1 MTEEQD
7 STGHGRRVGWVELY
21 FDLVFVFAVSQ
32 VTHAIVADPRWAHVA
47 SALGLFATLWW
58 TWIGFALLYNRVG
71 DDTRVT
77 DRLFVLAGTV
87 PCAIAATQAHHAF
100 DGHPAGFAGALAGV
114 RLILA
119 VAHWWSGRGK
129 PGVRRITWGY
139 AAATVVFTISAFV
152 PRPWVFVLW
161 AFALIQEA
169 GFLLLDKGEDW
180 RRERHDAHR
189 PSRAAKMRSMLT
201 PSSNPGR
208 AVDAGH
214 LSERFGLFMILL
226 LGELVITV
234 GGAALDHPDDD
245 LAYWLA
251 LCGGLVLAGALWW
264 VYFTSA
270 AEIYERM
277 LDLSGGNPA
286 LAYFLYAGG
295 HLFPAFSLLL
305 IAAGV
310 DLSLHESPPASAA
323 WFVTAGL
330 TAYLSGTR
338 VFSMQP
344 RKWYVN
350 VLQIAA
356 LAATVNLALLSRV
369 LSAPA
374 VVAVIAVW
382 AVGSAALSARV
393 RNGVLE
399 SLSDNPA
406 AFFRASELDL
416 ERDQGA

>member
-1 MTEEQD
+1 VTEEQD
-7 STGHGRRVGWVELY
+7 SAGSGRRVGWVELY
-21 FDLVFVFAVSQ
+21 FDLIFVFAVSQ

-100 DGHPAGFAGALAGV
+100 DGHPAGFAAALAGV

-119 VAHWWSGRGK
+119 AAHRWSGRGVT
-129 PGVRRITWGY
+129 GIRRISWGY
-139 AAATVVFTISAFV
+139 TASAVLFAISAFT

-169 GFLLLDKGEDW
+169 GFLLLDESRDRQRG
-180 RRERHDAHR
+180 RRDGHDTPR
-189 PSRAAKMRSMLT
+189 PSRAAKMRSLLA
-201 PSSNPGR
+201 PPRNAER
-208 AVDAGH
+208 AVDSGH

-234 GGAALDHPDDD
+234 GGAALDRPDDD
-245 LAYWLA
+245 LGYWLA
-251 LCGGLVLAGALWW
+251 LIGGLVLAGALWW

-277 LDLSGGNPA
+277 LGLSGGNPA

-295 HLFPAFSLLL
+295 HLIPAFSLLL

-310 DLSLHESPPASAA
+310 DLSLHESPPTSAA
-323 WFVTAGL
+323 WFVTVGL
-330 TAYLSGTR
+330 TAYLTGTR
-338 VFSMQP
+338 VFSTRP
-344 RKWYVN
+344 RKWYAN
-350 VLQIAA
+350 LLQIAA
-356 LAATVNLALLSRV
+356 LAATVCLALLRHV

-393 RNGVLE
+393 RHGVLE
-399 SLSDNPA
+399 DLSDDPA
-406 AFFRASELDL
+406 AFFRASE
-416 ERDQGA
+416 RDTDA

>member
-1 MTEEQD
+1 MIEEQD
-7 STGHGRRVGWVELY
+7 SAGHGRRVGWVELY

-32 VTHAIVADPRWAHVA
+32 VTHAIAADPRWAHVA

-77 DRLFVLAGTV
+77 DRLFVLAETV
-87 PCAIAATQAHHAF
+87 PCAIAATQAHHVF

-119 VAHWWSGRGK
+119 AAHRWSGRSVT
-129 PGVRRITWGY
+129 GVRKISWGY
-139 AAATVVFTISAFV
+139 TASAVLFGVSAFV
-152 PRPWVFVLW
+152 PQPWVFVLW

-169 GFLLLDKGEDW
+169 GFLLLDENRD
-180 RRERHDAHR
+180 RRRGRNTPR
-189 PSRAAKMRSMLT
+189 PSRAAKMRTLFAP
-201 PSSNPGR
+201 PSSAER
-208 AVDAGH
+208 AVDSGH

-234 GGAALDHPDDD
+234 GGAALDHPDDEIG
-245 LAYWLA
+245 YWLA
-251 LCGGLVLAGALWW
+251 LSGGLVLAGALWW

-295 HLFPAFSLLL
+295 HLIPAFSLLL
-305 IAAGV
+305 VAAGV
-310 DLSLHESPPASAA
+310 DLSLHESPPTSAA
-323 WFVTAGL
+323 WFITIGL
-330 TAYLSGTR
+330 TTYLTGTR
-338 VFSMQP
+338 VFATTSQH
-344 RKWYVN
+344 WYVN
-350 VLQIAA
+350 VLQFAA
-356 LAATVNLALLSRV
+356 LAATVCLALLRHV

-382 AVGSAALSARV
+382 AVGAAALSSRL
-393 RNGVLE
+393 RHRTLE
-399 SLSDNPA
+399 DLTSDPA
-406 AFFRASELDL
+406 AFFHAQ
-416 ERDQGA
+416 EREP

>member
-7 STGHGRRVGWVELY
+7 TAGRGRRVGWVELY
-21 FDLVFVFAVSQ
+21 FDLIFVFAVSQ
-32 VTHAIVADPRWAHVA
+32 VTHAIVAEPKWVHVA
-47 SALGLFATLWW
+47 SALGIFATLWW

-71 DDTRVT
+71 DDTRVA

-119 VAHWWSGRGK
+119 AAHWWSGRSK
-129 PGVRRITWGY
+129 AGVRKITWGY
-139 AAATVVFTISAFV
+139 TASAVLFTLSAFT

-161 AFALIQEA
+161 AFALFQEA
-169 GFLLLDKGEDW
+169 GFLLLDDGGE
-180 RRERHDAHR
+180 RRRGRRDGHDTPR
-189 PSRAAKMRSMLT
+189 PSRATKMRSLLA
-201 PSSNPGR
+201 PSTNPGR
-208 AVDAGH
+208 AVDSGH
-214 LSERFGLFMILL
+214 LSERFGLFIILL

-245 LAYWLA
+245 LGYWLA
-251 LCGGLVLAGALWW
+251 LIGGLVLAGALWW

-295 HLFPAFSLLL
+295 HLIPAFSLLL
-305 IAAGV
+305 VAAGV
-310 DLSLHESPPASAA
+310 DLSLHESPPVSAA

-330 TAYLSGTR
+330 TAYLMGTR
-338 VFSMQP
+338 VFSMRP

-350 VLQIAA
+350 LLQIAA
-356 LAATVNLALLSRV
+356 LAATVNLALLRHV

-382 AVGSAALSARV
+382 AVISAAISARV
-393 RNGVLE
+393 RDGVLE
-399 SLSDNPA
+399 DLADNPA
-406 AFFRASELDL
+406 AFFHASEHDA
-416 ERDQGA
+416 GI

>member
-1 MTEEQD
+1 MIEEQD
-7 STGHGRRVGWVELY
+7 SAGHGRRVGWVELY
-21 FDLVFVFAVSQ
+21 FDLIFVFAVSQ
-32 VTHAIVADPRWAHVA
+32 VTHAIVAEPKWVHVGA
-47 SALGLFATLWW
+47 SLGLFATLWW

-71 DDTRVT
+71 DDTRVA

-87 PCAIAATQAHHAF
+87 PCAIAATQAHHVF
-100 DGHPAGFAGALAGV
+100 EGHPAGFAAALAGV

-119 VAHWWSGRGK
+119 AAHRWSGRSK
-129 PGVRRITWGY
+129 AEVRRIAWGY
-139 AAATVVFTISAFV
+139 TASAVLFTISAFT

-169 GFLLLDKGEDW
+169 GFLLLDGGTD
-180 RRERHDAHR
+180 RRRGGRDTPR
-189 PSRAAKMRSMLT
+189 PSRAAKMRSLLA

-208 AVDAGH
+208 AVDPGH

-234 GGAALDHPDDD
+234 GGAALDRPADD
-245 LAYWLA
+245 LGYWLA
-251 LCGGLVLAGALWW
+251 LIGGLVLAGALWW

-277 LDLSGGNPA
+277 LGLSGGNPA

-295 HLFPAFSLLL
+295 HLIPAFSLLL

-310 DLSLHESPPASAA
+310 DLSLHESPPVSAA
-323 WFVTAGL
+323 WFITAGL
-330 TAYLSGTR
+330 TAYLAGTR

-344 RKWYVN
+344 RKWYLN

-356 LAATVNLALLSRV
+356 LAATVNLALLRHV

-382 AVGSAALSARV
+382 AVISAAISARV
-393 RNGVLE
+393 RDGVLE
-399 SLSDNPA
+399 DLSNDPA
-406 AFFRASELDL
+406 AFFHASEHDS
-416 ERDQGA
+416 GI